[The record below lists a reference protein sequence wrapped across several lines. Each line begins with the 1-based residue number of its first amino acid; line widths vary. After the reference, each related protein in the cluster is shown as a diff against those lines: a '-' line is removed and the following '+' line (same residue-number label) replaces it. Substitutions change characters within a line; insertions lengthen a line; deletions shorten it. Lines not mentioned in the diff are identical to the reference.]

1 MANPYTNLYVWF
13 SNGTERRRFVMELL
27 QLKPEVPKRK
37 GKRAAAEARERQ
49 RQLDAYLDMME
60 EGKTKSPYYAL
71 SDLFYRGRL
80 PENINIDALPP
91 WHEARVFQ
99 RGFRRIYTQK
109 SYYYR
114 PGHWLV
120 IQFRHT
126 PEGWERR
133 NWVLGQIPA
142 ERLGTNVPIPQE
154 IVDRRTLVWAEGL
167 LQRFR
172 EAPQEPSAVRSLN
185 SIYEK
190 LRGIKARSPEL
201 FQGDLIYLWERLAFR
216 YYDIGLLDKAT
227 NCLELQAQLRPEDS
241 DVYLTMGA
249 LYAERDMW
257 PLALKAYMKGLELE
271 PNNEYILYNL
281 AAHYLEQ
288 GDTETAR
295 IFIER
300 LSNGSSNG
308 SMHYKL
314 RADAYYEE
322 GKPEEA
328 LALYQQALAAA
339 EKEINDPAYIA
350 EIHTFMANI
359 YREWG
364 QEERVLESLRL
375 PPALPGIIS
384 RF

>member
-126 PEGWERR
+126 PRG
-133 NWVLGQIPA
+133 LGKA
-142 ERLGTNVPIPQE
+142 KLGTGADPRGE
-154 IVDRRTLVWAEGL
+154 AWD
-167 LQRFR
+167 QR
-172 EAPQEPSAVRSLN
+172 PHP
-185 SIYEK
+185 
-190 LRGIKARSPEL
+190 P
-201 FQGDLIYLWERLAFR
+201 GDS
-216 YYDIGLLDKAT
+216 G
-227 NCLELQAQLRPEDS
+227 PED
-241 DVYLTMGA
+241 T
-249 LYAERDMW
+249 
-257 PLALKAYMKGLELE
+257 GL
-271 PNNEYILYNL
+271 
-281 AAHYLEQ
+281 
-288 GDTETAR
+288 GR
-295 IFIER
+295 R
-300 LSNGSSNG
+300 
-308 SMHYKL
+308 
-314 RADAYYEE
+314 
-322 GKPEEA
+322 
-328 LALYQQALAAA
+328 
-339 EKEINDPAYIA
+339 
-350 EIHTFMANI
+350 
-359 YREWG
+359 
-364 QEERVLESLRL
+364 
-375 PPALPGIIS
+375 PPPKV
-384 RF
+384 